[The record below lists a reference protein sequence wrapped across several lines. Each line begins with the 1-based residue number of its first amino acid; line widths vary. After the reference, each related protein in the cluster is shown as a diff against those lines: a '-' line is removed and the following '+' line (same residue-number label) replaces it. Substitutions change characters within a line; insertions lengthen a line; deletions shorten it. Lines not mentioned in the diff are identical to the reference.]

1 MSVFYLK
8 KTRLNF
14 TSNFLHQNNPKSK
27 YLCKNELIYIRDFEA
42 VEKLAVLYYQVQKPS
57 APPPGFK
64 RGNKLLLVFL
74 NCTVT
79 IN

>member
-14 TSNFLHQNNPKSK
+14 TSNYLHQNNHKSK

-42 VEKLAVLYYQVQKPS
+42 VEKTRSLVLSGLKTLGS
-57 APPPGFK
+57 TWRF
-64 RGNKLLLVFL
+64 
-74 NCTVT
+74 
-79 IN
+79 

>member
-14 TSNFLHQNNPKSK
+14 TSNFLHQNNHKSK

-42 VEKLAVLYYQVQKPS
+42 VEKTRSLVLSGLKTLGS
-57 APPPGFK
+57 TWGFK
-64 RGNKLLLVFL
+64 RDNKLLLVFF
-74 NCTVT
+74 
-79 IN
+79 